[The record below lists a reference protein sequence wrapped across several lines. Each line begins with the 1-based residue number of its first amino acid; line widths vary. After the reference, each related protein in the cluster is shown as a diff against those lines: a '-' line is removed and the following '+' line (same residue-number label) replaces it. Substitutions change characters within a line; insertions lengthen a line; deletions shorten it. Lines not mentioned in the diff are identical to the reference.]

1 MLAFLDFEASS
12 LADRSYPIEV
22 GWVFEDGAGESY
34 LIRPAPEWT
43 DWSDEAQAIHGIDRA
58 ELLAKGTSHEEVA
71 HRMVDVLTGHT
82 LCASAPSWDGKW
94 LSALLR
100 AAGLPRHTL
109 RLRSTDDVLRDT
121 AREILAPAVAAADL
135 DEAVAELLLR
145 FDDSALSQQ
154 PAHRALADA
163 EQERER
169 WLSLRAAATDA
180 AEGLRRG

>member
-22 GWVFEDGAGESY
+22 GWVFVVGVGESY
-34 LIRPAPEWT
+34 LIRLAPEWT

-58 ELLAKGTSHEEVA
+58 EMLAKGTSHEEVA

-100 AAGLPRHTL
+100 AAGLPRHAL
-109 RLRSTDDVLRDT
+109 RLRKTDDVLAET
-121 AREILAPAVAAADL
+121 ASAILACVTPAAELAAAVKAL
-135 DEAVAELLLR
+135 IASAE
-145 FDDSALSQQ
+145 DGMSADP

-163 EQERER
+163 EQERRR
-169 WLSLRAAATDA
+169 WLR
-180 AEGLRRG
+180 

>member
-1 MLAFLDFEASS
+1 MRAVLVFEASS

-22 GWVFEDGAGESY
+22 GWVVADGAGEAH

-100 AAGLPRHTL
+100 AAGLPRHAL
-109 RLRSTDDVLRDT
+109 RLRKTADVLAET
-121 AREILAPAVAAADL
+121 ASAILASVTPGAELAAAVKAL
-135 DEAVAELLLR
+135 IASAEAGM
-145 FDDSALSQQ
+145 SAA
-154 PAHRALADA
+154 P
-163 EQERER
+163 
-169 WLSLRAAATDA
+169 
-180 AEGLRRG
+180 